1 MNDEVFPTPN
11 PPPTFRYFFFVIIKC
26 VTNKKKFNPSTPM
39 SDQERI
45 SL

>member
-11 PPPTFRYFFFVIIKC
+11 PPPLSIIFFVIIKC
-26 VTNKKKFNPSTPM
+26 VTNKKKVNPSTPM